1 MSAKIPRGRLNDGR
15 GEWGAVYRRRMSSV
29 NSDLRLSDFAI
40 RLLNWLVFE
49 VDPSC
54 GCLSGVTIT
63 DLAGIFDKKRDTIK
77 AALADLE
84 HHGYVEFEFP
94 GHGQPGW
101 VAVTGYYGDVM
112 HPNKLL
118 NRQWAQGTSKRRRMQ
133 RSGARRPL
141 ELVPD

>member
-1 MSAKIPRGRLNDGR
+1 VSNKIPKGRLNAGR

-54 GCLSGVTIT
+54 GCLTGVTIG
-63 DLAGIFDKKRDTIK
+63 DLAELFGKDWHTVR
-77 AALADLE
+77 AALDSLE
-84 HHGYVEFEFP
+84 HHGYVEAEF
-94 GHGQPGW
+94 GRGKPGW

-112 HPNKLL
+112 HPNKMLS
-118 NRQWAQGTSKRRRMQ
+118 RQWAQGASKRRRLKQ
-133 RSGARRPL
+133 
-141 ELVPD
+141 PDLKVVR

>member
-1 MSAKIPRGRLNDGR
+1 MSAKIPRGRLNAGR
-15 GEWGAVYRRRMSSV
+15 GEWSAVYRRRMASV

-54 GCLSGVTIT
+54 GCLSDVSIG
-63 DLAGIFDKKRDTIK
+63 DLAELFDKDWHTVR
-77 AALADLE
+77 AALGSLE
-84 HHGYVEFEFP
+84 HHGYVEFEF
-94 GHGQPGW
+94 GRGKAGW

-118 NRQWAQGTSKRRRMQ
+118 SKQWSQGAPKRRRLRQ
-133 RSGARRPL
+133 TDLKVVR
-141 ELVPD
+141 